1 MLSELV
7 YASTS
12 SEGHMMCMD
21 QNLTAFADCLGTCE
35 RLVKTP
41 IPLSYTRY
49 DLGKRRRPAWPVW
62 PCNCCLAACGP
73 LANRRPVSPL
83 HNIRSWAVQ
92 LVQAPVWQAGAVHL
106 VRHEVGCI
114 CQTPHFP
121 PSVPATPPDQGTLWS
136 AGTPAGSWSSG

>member
-73 LANRRPVSPL
+73 LANRRPASAL
-83 HNIRSWAVQ
+83 HKHQTLGCAACSGTSLAGWGC
-92 LVQAPVWQAGAVHL
+92 APG
-106 VRHEVGCI
+106 
-114 CQTPHFP
+114 QT
-121 PSVPATPPDQGTLWS
+121 
-136 AGTPAGSWSSG
+136 

>member
-49 DLGKRRRPAWPVW
+49 ALRHTNRDQGH
-62 PCNCCLAACGP
+62 AC
-73 LANRRPVSPL
+73 
-83 HNIRSWAVQ
+83 
-92 LVQAPVWQAGAVHL
+92 QAL
-106 VRHEVGCI
+106 R
-114 CQTPHFP
+114 
-121 PSVPATPPDQGTLWS
+121 SVPGR
-136 AGTPAGSWSSG
+136 